1 MPQCGGPHELGVAP
15 RGVRARPHD
24 ELFEQGS
31 QLSGGYLDAIC
42 HALRLVRRGGSRL
55 PKYIL
60 FPIMTCGASPP

>member
-1 MPQCGGPHELGVAP
+1 MPQSGRPHELGVAP
-15 RGVRARPHD
+15 RGVHARPHD

-42 HALRLVRRGGSRL
+42 HALRLVRLRGSRL

-60 FPIMTCGASPP
+60 LLIMTYVAWLL